1 MGKNVERLGRLQLNR
16 MSFPVVIMQGVQAG
30 QRTSVDAAFD
40 AVSANVGKVMHTEGF
55 GGALGE
61 AIDKN
66 LNDLI
71 ADLDEV
77 SAYHKEL
84 GKLVGLA
91 DQAMHETATGAA
103 GLPAPELTS
112 DQQDTVKTASDT
124 NSPVQVAPGVMMTS
138 AEAKQYYLDQAEAE
152 QEEAARKMAVALD
165 ARLQELIDQM
175 PVSKYDPPKPS
186 TEDPTGGDGTG
197 DGSSNYGGVSGG
209 TDGTGSGTGSGGGGQ
224 YIGPGGTGG
233 TDEPRP
239 PHYVVEPRPPHYVV
253 DPPYCPPYD
262 PPYDPPYEPPYEPPY
277 DPNDPPNIDGGG
289 DGTVPG
295 GHGGPG
301 GPRVVSPGGPLTGG
315 VGGPTPGGVGGLVG
329 GAGIGGAAL
338 AGGLRAGGLGA
349 MGGLNSMSA
358 AAGAAG
364 GPGAGASGVVAQ
376 SGGAGGRG
384 GMMAGG
390 GAAGGGKSDKRKRR
404 RGQDLFAFSVDS
416 EEDGVEPDLGAAG
429 SAGSSSSDG
438 REELG
443 W

>member
-16 MSFPVVIMQGVQAG
+16 MSFGVVIMQNVQAV
-30 QRTSVDAAFD
+30 QRTSVDAAFES
-40 AVSANVGKVMHTEGF
+40 VSANVGKVMHTEGF

-66 LNDLI
+66 LTDLI

-91 DQAMHETATGAA
+91 DQAMHETATGVA

-112 DQQDTVKTASDT
+112 DQQDTVKTASET

-152 QEEAARKMAVALD
+152 QEEAARKMTVALD
-165 ARLQELIDQM
+165 TRLQELIDQM

-209 TDGTGSGTGSGGGGQ
+209 TDGTGSGTGSGGGGGQ
-224 YIGPGGTGG
+224 YIGPEGTG
-233 TDEPRP
+233 TDPRP
-239 PHYVVEPRPPHYVV
+239 PHYQVVDPRPPHYYV
-253 DPPYCPPYD
+253 DPPYRPPYD
-262 PPYDPPYEPPYEPPY
+262 PPYN
-277 DPNDPPNIDGGG
+277 PNDPPNVDGGG

-295 GHGGPG
+295 GPGGPG

-364 GPGAGASGVVAQ
+364 GPGGAGASGAVAQ
-376 SGGAGGRG
+376 SAAGGRG

-390 GAAGGGKSDKRKRR
+390 GAAGGGSGDKRKRR
-404 RGQDLFAFSVDS
+404 RGQDLFAFSVDP

-429 SAGSSSSDG
+429 SAGSSTSDG

>member
-1 MGKNVERLGRLQLNR
+1 VGKNVERLGRLQLNR

-30 QRTSVDAAFD
+30 QRTSVDAAFES
-40 AVSANVGKVMHTEGF
+40 VSANVGKVMHTEGF

-66 LNDLI
+66 LTDLI

-233 TDEPRP
+233 TDNPRP
-239 PHYVVEPRPPHYVV
+239 PHYEVVDPRPPHYYV
-253 DPPYCPPYD
+253 DPPYRPPYD
-262 PPYDPPYEPPYEPPY
+262 PPYN
-277 DPNDPPNIDGGG
+277 PNDPPNVDGGG

-295 GHGGPG
+295 GPGGPG
-301 GPRVVSPGGPLTGG
+301 GPRVVSPGGPLPGG

-329 GAGIGGAAL
+329 GAGVGGAAL

-349 MGGLNSMSA
+349 LNSMSA

-364 GPGAGASGVVAQ
+364 GPGGAGGSGVVAQ

-390 GAAGGGKSDKRKRR
+390 GAAGGGKGDKRKRR
-404 RGQDLFAFSVDS
+404 RGQDLFAFSVDP

-429 SAGSSSSDG
+429 SAGTSTSDG

>member
-1 MGKNVERLGRLQLNR
+1 VGKNVERLGRLQLNR
-16 MSFPVVIMQGVQAG
+16 MSVPVVVMRSVQAV
-30 QRTSVDAAFD
+30 QRTSVDAAFES
-40 AVSANVGKVMHTEGF
+40 VSADVGKVAHAEGF
-55 GGALGE
+55 GGPLGE
-61 AIDKN
+61 AINNN
-66 LNDLI
+66 LTKLI

-91 DQAMHETATGAA
+91 DQAMHETATGVA

-112 DQQDTVKTASDT
+112 DQQDTVKTASET
-124 NSPVQVAPGVMMTS
+124 NSPVQVSPGVMMTS

-233 TDEPRP
+233 TDN
-239 PHYVVEPRPPHYVV
+239 PRPPHYVV
-253 DPPYCPPYD
+253 DPRPPHYYVDPPYRPPYD
-262 PPYDPPYEPPYEPPY
+262 PPYN
-277 DPNDPPNIDGGG
+277 PNDPPNVDGGG

-295 GHGGPG
+295 GPGGPG
-301 GPRVVSPGGPLTGG
+301 GPRVVSPGGPLPGG

-329 GAGIGGAAL
+329 GAGVGGAAL

-349 MGGLNSMSA
+349 LNSMSA

-364 GPGAGASGVVAQ
+364 GPGGAGGSGVVAQ

-390 GAAGGGKSDKRKRR
+390 GAAGGGKGDKRKRR
-404 RGQDLFAFSVDS
+404 RGQDLFAFSVDP

-429 SAGSSSSDG
+429 SAGTSTSDG